1 MSFYYSEGGSEKG
14 RQHFACFMCVLKIE
28 YACQGTHPKS
38 SQTAERERELVREKR
53 EGQKESERDRE
64 KWKDKTRLQMC
75 KQQFPKVSFLLLLLF
90 ESESASVSV

>member
-1 MSFYYSEGGSEKG
+1 MPAKGHTQKAAKLQKERGSKYG
-14 RQHFACFMCVLKIE
+14 K
-28 YACQGTHPKS
+28 
-38 SQTAERERELVREKR
+38 RERDRKR
-53 EGQKESERDRE
+53 VRE

>member
-53 EGQKESERDRE
+53 EGQKESERE